1 MKEIVKTLGMLFF
14 GAGIGFM
21 GSQLVSDAV
30 NKDASASEYAYDM
43 LIFSS
48 CLTNF
53 VKIAK

>member
-1 MKEIVKTLGMLFF
+1 MKEIVKALGMLFF

-30 NKDASASEYAYDM
+30 NEDTSASEYAYDM